1 MRRRL
6 LRRSAAGS
14 RRVVD
19 ESFPADKRMRRA
31 VLEHAPD
38 PFLEAQASSVQ
49 ALHVGVAFRVHQHR
63 AAPVV
68 ADCATVRFRRQV
80 GTVEVLRQRKGL
92 AEPAAAT
99 LDFILIVKF
108 AHSKIVY

>member
-1 MRRRL
+1 
-6 LRRSAAGS
+6 
-14 RRVVD
+14 
-19 ESFPADKRMRRA
+19 MRRA
-31 VLEHAPD
+31 VLEHALD

-49 ALHVGVAFRVHQHR
+49 AFHIGVAFWVHQHR

-68 ADCATVRFRRQV
+68 ADCAAVRLWRQV
-80 GTVEVLRQRKGL
+80 GTVEVLWQREGL

-108 AHSKIVY
+108 AHSEIVY